1 MRWLRFQGRHAEVI
15 DILKKAAKVNKKT
28 LPAELELEPLPKA
41 DVDEKKHGVLDLFR
55 PLKMF
60 RFSAAQGFAWFVFP
74 VFFCDTFSKCD
85 GMPLRGLSSPVLLFI
100 FYITY
105 MFPFRTF

>member
-1 MRWLRFQGRHAEVI
+1 MRWLRFQGRHKEVI

-41 DVDEKKHGVLDLFR
+41 DVDEKKHGILDLFR

-60 RFSAAQGFAWFVFP
+60 NFSVVQGVAWYVFIIYFALTQ
-74 VFFCDTFSKCD
+74 CA
-85 GMPLRGLSSPVLLFI
+85 
-100 FYITY
+100 
-105 MFPFRTF
+105 

>member
-15 DILKKAAKVNKKT
+15 DILKKAAKMNKKT

-41 DVDEKKHGVLDLFR
+41 DVDEKKHGILDLFR

-60 RFSAAQGFAWFVFP
+60 RFSAAQGVAW
-74 VFFCDTFSKCD
+74 
-85 GMPLRGLSSPVLLFI
+85 
-100 FYITY
+100 
-105 MFPFRTF
+105 